1 MVARLPLQAA
11 LEAFENADTPYH
23 LVLLEVS
30 EGSPG
35 EGGASFTPL
44 FQSMFFLHD
53 ESWAEGL
60 AFDHCR
66 VEPVHIIEKNVARC
80 CTVSITKVPAMHV
93 DKSS

>member
-1 MVARLPLQAA
+1 MDWVFQEAKEGIGADTHALQAA

-53 ESWAEGL
+53 ESWREGL
-60 AFDHCR
+60 ALDRCR
-66 VEPVHIIEKNVARC
+66 VEPVHIIEKNVAR
-80 CTVSITKVPAMHV
+80 
-93 DKSS
+93 